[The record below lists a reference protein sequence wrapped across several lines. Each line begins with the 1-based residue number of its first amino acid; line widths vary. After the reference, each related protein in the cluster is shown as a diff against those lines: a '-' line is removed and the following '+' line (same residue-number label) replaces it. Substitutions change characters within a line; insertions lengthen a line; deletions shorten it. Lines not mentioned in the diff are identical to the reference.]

1 MSLMEQSSEKTA
13 RAPWGKK
20 LALWVSLA
28 LVLFIAP
35 HQVFAQKTTF
45 VVSGTV
51 VDAQT
56 KEPVIGVG
64 VMLKASNLGT
74 ITDLDGKYTLSVTD
88 PKGILVFSAV
98 GYKSVE
104 MNINNKAVINVPL
117 EYDVESLQDAVV
129 IGYGSQKKA
138 TITGSLTQVDTK
150 ILEKSAAPSLS
161 NSLGGTIPG
170 IITRQSSGEPGYD
183 GATILIRGLGS
194 WVNSSP
200 LVLVDG
206 VERDINLINTD
217 EIASFS
223 ILKDASATAVYGMRG
238 ANGVILISTK
248 KGSVGRP
255 KVSLRVE
262 GTQLHGLRF
271 PDYIEGYEFAT
282 LMNEACTVGG
292 VAIPWSDEEIEK
304 FRDGSDPY
312 NYPNVD
318 WTDAVLKKNA
328 FQTMNTLSVNGGNE
342 TVRYYVSIG
351 FTSQSGL
358 FKEDP
363 SYSYRTNSLSQRYNF
378 RSNVDINLTKN
389 FSVSLGL
396 AEIVEDRTYPG
407 TPAATIFNALRVVS
421 PISFPIYNPDG
432 SFGGGNTSYE
442 WISPYVYATNSGYAK
457 QFRST
462 TQGTVGAKWDL
473 GTLITPGLQAEAN
486 FSYDHYYMNEDTRN
500 KQPLIKKYLG
510 TDSATGEDRYTL
522 IKEETAMN
530 YYIASSISNRAYY
543 YDLRLNY
550 NRTFN
555 EHNVGA
561 MAMFNR
567 RDYKNLTA
575 GTSTLNLPYRR
586 QGWAGRLTYNYAQRY
601 LFEWNFGY
609 NGSENFARGKRYGF
623 FPAWSAGWVPTEE
636 PFWNVGWVNHLKI
649 RGSYG
654 LVGSDASGSASRF
667 FYMSTVNKTANG
679 YLFGDSQNGY
689 NGMAELQ
696 MGAPNATWE
705 ISHKTDV
712 GVDVELFDRKIRLS
726 ADWFYEY
733 RDQILLKRAQIP
745 DIMGAAWGDTPW
757 ANLGVMENRGIDG
770 QIEFTNTT
778 RGGFYYSIRGNFTYA
793 KNKIIEDDTAKAL
806 YDYQNTRGHSTG
818 LALGYIAEGL
828 FQSQEEIDNSPKQ
841 ELGSYTVGDIKYKDV
856 NEDGVINA
864 YDRTYI
870 GNPREPR
877 LMFGFGWTFAYKGFD
892 LSMNFTG
899 ASQTSIFL
907 DSASMWPF
915 YLDYPGYNVLH
926 EYYDNRFIPGAD
938 NTNAKYPVVH
948 NGTSSNNYQ
957 ISTLYMHDA
966 SYLKLKT
973 AEFGY
978 TFGKN
983 AVAKMGLESI
993 RLFVNGNNLFC
1004 LDKLGIVDPESNNL
1018 ANSTYP
1024 TQRALTLGVQ
1034 VGF

>member
-1 MSLMEQSSEKTA
+1 MEHLRKAEMKRNGRGRSLPGVLLAFLLFATA
-13 RAPWGKK
+13 WQAY
-20 LALWVSLA
+20 
-28 LVLFIAP
+28 
-35 HQVFAQKTTF
+35 AQKTTF
-45 VVSGTV
+45 KVSGTV
-51 VDAQT
+51 LDAQT
-56 KEPVIGVG
+56 KEPVIGAG
-64 VMLKASNLGT
+64 VMMKASNLGT
-74 ITDLDGKYTLSVTD
+74 VTDIDGNYVLTVND
-88 PKGILVFSAV
+88 PKGVLVVSAV
-98 GYKSVE
+98 GYRNVE
-104 MNINNKAVINVPL
+104 MNINNRAVINIL
-117 EYDVESLQDAVV
+117 MESDMESLQDAVV

-138 TITGSLTQVDTK
+138 TITGSLTQVDVK
-150 ILEKSAAPSLS
+150 LLEQSAAPSLS
-161 NSLGGTIPG
+161 NSLGGAMPG

-183 GATILIRGLGS
+183 GATILIRGMGS

-248 KGSVGRP
+248 KGVVGRP
-255 KVSLRVE
+255 KVSFRME
-262 GTQLHGLRF
+262 ATQLHGLRF
-271 PDYIEGYEFAT
+271 PDYIKGYEFAN

-292 VAIPWSDEEIEK
+292 TALPWSDEEVEK

-312 NYPNVD
+312 NYPSVD
-318 WTDAVLKKNA
+318 WTNETLKKNA
-328 FQTMNTLSVNGGNE
+328 FQTMNTLSVTGGNE
-342 TVRYYVSIG
+342 TVRYYVSVG

-363 SYSYRTNSLSQRYNF
+363 AYDYRTNSLSQRYNF
-378 RSNVDINLTKN
+378 RSNVDINLTKD
-389 FSVSLGL
+389 FSLSLGL
-396 AEIVEDRTYPG
+396 AEIIEDRTYPG
-407 TPAATIFNALRVVS
+407 TPAATIFNALRVCS
-421 PISFPIYNPDG
+421 PISFPVRNPDG
-432 SFGGGNTSYE
+432 TFGGGNTSYE
-442 WISPYVYATNSGYAK
+442 WISPYVYATNSGYSK
-457 QFRST
+457 QFRTT

-473 GTLITPGLQAEAN
+473 STLITPGLQLEGN
-486 FSYDHYYMNEDTRN
+486 FSFDHFYINEATRN

-510 TDSATGEDRYTL
+510 VDPNTGEDRYTL
-522 IKEETAMN
+522 IKEETAMG
-530 YYIASSISNRAYY
+530 YRIASSGSNRAYY

-555 EHNVGA
+555 NHNVGA

-567 RDYKNLTA
+567 RDYKDLTA
-575 GTSTLNLPYRR
+575 RTSALNLPYRR
-586 QGWAGRLTYNYAQRY
+586 QGWAGRITYNYAQRY
-601 LFEWNFGY
+601 LFEWNFGL

-623 FPAWSAGWVPTEE
+623 FPAWSAGWVPSEE
-636 PFWNVGWVNHLKI
+636 NFWNIRWINHLKI

-654 LVGSDASGSASRF
+654 LVGNDASGSAGRF

-679 YLFGDSQNGY
+679 YLFGDSQNLY

-696 MGAPNATWE
+696 MGASNATWE
-705 ISHKTDV
+705 VSHKTDL
-712 GVDVELFDRKIRLS
+712 GLDLELFDRKIRLS

-733 RDQILLKRAQIP
+733 RDQILLKRQQIP

-757 ANLGVMENRGIDG
+757 ANLGIMENRGVDG

-778 RGGFYYSIRGNFTYA
+778 SHGFFYSVRGNITYA
-793 KNKIIEDDTAKAL
+793 KNKIIEDDTARAL
-806 YDYQNTRGHSTG
+806 FDYQNTRGHSTG
-818 LALGYIAEGL
+818 LALGYVAEGL

-841 ELGSYTVGDIKYKDV
+841 ELGSYTVGDIKYKDL
-856 NEDGVINA
+856 NGDGVINA
-864 YDRTYI
+864 YDRTWI
-870 GNPREPR
+870 GYPREPR
-877 LMFGFGWTFAYKGFD
+877 FMFGFGFTFAYKGFD

-899 ASQTSIFL
+899 AAQTSLFV

-915 YLDYPGYNVLH
+915 ALDYPGYNVLR

-957 ISTLYMHDA
+957 INTLYQHDA

-978 TFGKN
+978 SLDKN
-983 AVAKMGLESI
+983 LVSRMGLESI
-993 RLFVNGNNLFC
+993 RLFVNGNNLLCF
-1004 LDKLGIVDPESNNL
+1004 DGIKIVDPESNNL

-1024 TQRALTLGVQ
+1024 TQRAMTIGVQ

>member
-1 MSLMEQSSEKTA
+1 MEHLCEILATTG
-13 RAPWGKK
+13 RK
-20 LALWVSLA
+20 LTSVIGLSLA
-28 LVLFIAP
+28 LALFAANP
-35 HQVFAQKTTF
+35 WSVAQNRGGAI
-45 VVSGTV
+45 VSGTV
-51 VDAQT
+51 LDAQT
-56 KEPVIGVG
+56 KEPVIGAG

-74 ITDLDGKYTLSVTD
+74 ITDLDGRYSLTVTD
-88 PKGILVFSAV
+88 PKGVLVFTAI
-98 GYKSVE
+98 GYKTVE
-104 MNINNKAVINVPL
+104 MNISGKAVINVTL
-117 EYDVESLQDAVV
+117 ESDVESLQDAVV

-150 ILEKSAAPSLS
+150 ILQQSAAPSLS
-161 NSLGGTIPG
+161 NSLGGSMPG

-194 WVNSSP
+194 WTNSSP

-206 VERDINLINTD
+206 VERDINIINTD

-238 ANGVILISTK
+238 ANGVILINTK
-248 KGSVGRP
+248 KGTVGRP
-255 KVSLRVE
+255 KVSLRME
-262 GTQLHGLRF
+262 ATQLHGLRF
-271 PDYIEGYEFAT
+271 PDYIGGYEFAT

-292 VAIPWSDEEIEK
+292 TAIPWSDEEIEK
-304 FRDGSDPY
+304 FRDQSDPY
-312 NYPNVD
+312 NYPSVD
-318 WTDAVLKKNA
+318 WTDKTLKKNA
-328 FQTMNTLSVNGGNE
+328 FQTINTLSVNGGNE
-342 TVRYYVSIG
+342 TVRYYVSVG

-358 FKEDP
+358 FKQDP
-363 SYSYRTNSLSQRYNF
+363 SYDYRTNSLSQRYNF

-389 FSVSLGL
+389 FSLSLGL
-396 AEIVEDRTYPG
+396 AEIIEDRTYPG
-407 TPAATIFNALRVVS
+407 TSAATIFNSLRVCS
-421 PISFPIYNPDG
+421 PISFPVYNPDG

-442 WISPYVYATNSGYAK
+442 WISPYVYTTNSGYSK

-473 GTLITPGLQAEAN
+473 GSLITPGLQIEGN
-486 FSYDHYYMNEDTRN
+486 FSFDHWYFNEATRS

-510 TDSATGEDRYTL
+510 ADPATGEDRYTV
-522 IKEETAMN
+522 IKEETAMG
-530 YYIASSISNRAYY
+530 YRFSSSSNRAYY
-543 YDLRLNY
+543 YDVRVNW

-555 EHNVGA
+555 KHNIGA
-561 MAMFNR
+561 MGMFNR
-567 RDYKNLTA
+567 RDYKDLTA

-586 QGWAGRLTYNYAQRY
+586 QGWAGRLTYNYAQKY

-623 FPAWSAGWVPTEE
+623 FPAWSAGWVPSEE
-636 PFWNVGWVNHLKI
+636 KFWNISWINHLKF

-654 LVGSDASGSASRF
+654 LVGSDASGSAGRF

-705 ISHKTDV
+705 VSHKTDI

-733 RDQILLKRAQIP
+733 RNQILLKRAQIP

-757 ANLGVMENRGIDG
+757 ANLGVMENGGIDG

-778 RGGFYYSIRGNFTYA
+778 KSGFFYSVRGNFTYA
-793 KNKIIEDDTAKAL
+793 KNTILEDDTAKAL
-806 YDYQNTRGHSTG
+806 YDYQNTRGQSTG
-818 LALGYIAEGL
+818 IALGYIVEGL

-841 ELGSYTVGDIKYKDV
+841 ELGTYTVGDIKYKDL

-864 YDRTYI
+864 YDRTWI
-870 GNPREPR
+870 GYPREPR
-877 LMFGFGWTFAYKGFD
+877 VMFGFGFTFAYKGFD

-899 ASQTSIFL
+899 ATQTSLFI

-915 YLDYPGYNVLH
+915 YLDYPGYNVLR
-926 EYYDNRFIPGAD
+926 EYYDNRFIPGGD

-957 ISTLYMHDA
+957 INTLYQHDA

-973 AEFGY
+973 AELGY
-978 TFGKN
+978 NFSKN
-983 AVAKMGLESI
+983 VSSKLGLESL

-1004 LDKLGIVDPESNNL
+1004 LDKIKVVDPESNNL

-1024 TQRALTLGVQ
+1024 TQRGLTLGLQ